1 MEEVVIVRYSEIAVK
16 GPSTRSRM
24 ESLLVSN
31 ILDALST
38 SQALGKPT
46 VHPGRIIIER
56 PSPTASTVA
65 RITARVFGVKSS
77 SPAVTYTFS
86 SLDDLIEKA
95 TGWFASRVKGKVFR
109 VRARR
114 VGSHD
119 FTSKDVER
127 LLGARL
133 LEAGASRVDLEAP
146 EYTAYVE
153 IRDRKAFLYDEIIK
167 GPGGLPLGGE
177 DSVLVLYSGG
187 FDSTVAAWLS
197 MRRGSP
203 VSLAYYDLGVD
214 EALIVAVEAAVFLA
228 ENWAYGHD
236 IAFIRVDFKPV
247 MEAASLIRPEYRA
260 LVVRR
265 LMLEHASRLAR
276 DLGVEALVTG
286 ENVGQ
291 VATQTIRNLRLI
303 GSNLPLPVIRPVAG
317 MDKDEIV
324 EYARRIGIYDIVAKQ
339 VEVCGRTS
347 TPTPRANENV
357 FREEVSKARNAL
369 GNVRVTVIH
378 GLRGRSAENVVK
390 QLLRGTGSS

>member
-1 MEEVVIVRYSEIAVK
+1 MY
-16 GPSTRSRM
+16 
-24 ESLLVSN
+24 
-31 ILDALST
+31 
-38 SQALGKPT
+38 
-46 VHPGRIIIER
+46 PGRVIIEK

-65 RITARVFGVKSS
+65 RIAARVFGVKSS
-77 SPAVTYTFS
+77 SPAVTYEFN

-95 TGWFASRVKGKVFR
+95 TEWFASRVKGKVFR

-127 LLGARL
+127 LLGSRL
-133 LEAGASRVDLEAP
+133 LEAGASHVDLEAP

-153 IRDRKAFLYDEIIK
+153 IRDRRAFLYDEIIR

-177 DSVLVLYSGG
+177 DGVLVLYSGG

-203 VSLAYYDLGVD
+203 VSLAYYDLGVN
-214 EALIVAVEAAVFLA
+214 EALIIAVEAAVFLA
-228 ENWAYGHD
+228 ENWTYGHD
-236 IAFIRVDFKPV
+236 IAFIHVDFKPIIK
-247 MEAASLIRPEYRA
+247 ASSLIRPEYRA

-265 LMLEHASRLAR
+265 LMLEHASRLAQ

-291 VATQTIRNLRLI
+291 VATQTIRNLRII

-324 EYARRIGIYDIVAKQ
+324 EYARRIGVYDIVAKQ

-347 TPTPRANENV
+347 TPTPRANENI
-357 FREEVSKARNAL
+357 FREEVSKVRNAL
-369 GNVRVTVIH
+369 SNVRVTIVH
-378 GLRGRSAENVVK
+378 RLRGRSTENVVK
-390 QLLRGTGSS
+390 QLLGSTRYS